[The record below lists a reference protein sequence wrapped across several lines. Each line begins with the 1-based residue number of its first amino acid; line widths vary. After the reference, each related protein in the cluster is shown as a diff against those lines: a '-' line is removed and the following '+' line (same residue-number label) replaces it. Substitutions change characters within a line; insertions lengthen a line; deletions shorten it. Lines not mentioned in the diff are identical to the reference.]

1 MSSNKLKYASCMSPF
16 SPPFYKETRYIQANR
31 TTDSLLIKSVLSCKT
46 SLYGEYKCNME
57 HKWTKRIIINNDWN
71 FHCHGRAW
79 MNLFRTSPHTS
90 EKNPLQSYTVAGS
103 YLGFPFIISHLQCI
117 FTFNNLT
124 TLIWIILFGRKQE
137 SNYVVLSRKWTF
149 ILNMAGLLIWS
160 KKKKKSVSCVFLNCV
175 WDASIF
181 FQSLFRQYNHTEY

>member
-1 MSSNKLKYASCMSPF
+1 MSWNKLKYAICMSPF

-71 FHCHGRAW
+71 FHCHGWAW
-79 MNLFRTSPHTS
+79 MNLFIARTSPHTS
-90 EKNPLQSYTVAGS
+90 EKTHYKATQWQALILDFLS
-103 YLGFPFIISHLQCI
+103 LFPISCVFSLL
-117 FTFNNLT
+117 NLT

-149 ILNMAGLLIWS
+149 ILNIAGLLIWS
-160 KKKKKSVSCVFLNCV
+160 KKKKEISFLCL
-175 WDASIF
+175 SELRCIYF